1 MHLLALTIEHF
12 RNYTYA
18 QVDLSPGLNL
28 VLGDNAQG
36 KTNFLEAVYYISRG
50 RSFKSVREND
60 IIQFGEESG
69 KLLAQID
76 RQGRKRK
83 VEVDFARGKKRSYRI
98 NDIPV
103 NRQREIRH
111 QFDAVI
117 FAPEDLNLI
126 KGSPN
131 ERRRFMDDLIE
142 AIRPSYRTQLQK
154 YNRILFQRNQLLKKG
169 QRGRYFH
176 QQLDALDAQLVRSGG
191 EITLLR
197 AQHVD
202 LLQKLAGPI
211 HKKITQ
217 DAEVLKL
224 IYQTSL
230 DPQGDVATM
239 YAQALSKAREKDM
252 ARKQT
257 TRGPHRDDLLIE
269 ASGLLLKDFG
279 SQGQQRTAALTLRIA
294 ELELLE
300 YYHGSSP
307 ILLLD
312 DVFSE
317 LDDHRSAFIVSYIE
331 GRQTLVT
338 ANTAD
343 SLKKVQLTGKT
354 FEVVKGEIREVAIE

>member
-1 MHLLALTIEHF
+1 MQLLALTIEHF
-12 RNYTYA
+12 RNYA
-18 QVDLSPGLNL
+18 HAHVELAPGLNL
-28 VLGDNAQG
+28 ILGDNAQG

-83 VEVDFARGKKRSYRI
+83 VEVDFARGKKRSYKI
-98 NDIPV
+98 NDIPID
-103 NRQREIRH
+103 RQREIRH

-126 KGSPN
+126 KGSPD

-142 AIRPSYRTQLQK
+142 AVRPSYRTQLQK

-169 QRGRYFH
+169 QKGRYFY
-176 QQLDALDAQLVRSGG
+176 QQLDALDAQLARSGG
-191 EITLLR
+191 EISLLR

-211 HKKITQ
+211 HRKITQ
-217 DAEVLKL
+217 DAEIMALTYK
-224 IYQTSL
+224 SAL
-230 DPQGDVATM
+230 DLQGDVGKNF
-239 YAQALSKAREKDM
+239 AQVLLKAREKDM
-252 ARKQT
+252 VRKQT
-257 TRGPHRDDLLIE
+257 TRGPHRDDLIIE
-269 ASGLLLKDFG
+269 ASGLLLRDFG

-317 LDDHRSAFIVSYIE
+317 LDDHRSAFIVSYIQ

-354 FEVVKGEIREVAIE
+354 FEVVKGQIGQVAIE